1 MPLAGRSSPTDQ
13 LFAALANPTR
23 RAVLDLLLDGP
34 QAAGTIAD
42 HFDMARPSVSEH
54 LRVLR
59 DAGLV
64 TEARDGRHRHYTV
77 RPEPLRDVQQWL
89 SPYERFWRGA
99 LGDLRDFLDTTEP
112 PTLDRPAINP
122 EDP

>member
-1 MPLAGRSSPTDQ
+1 MPLQSRSSAADE

-34 QAAGTIAD
+34 RADGAIAER
-42 HFDMARPSVSEH
+42 FDMARPSVSEH

-64 TEARDGRHRHYTV
+64 TEARDGRRRLYAV
-77 RPEPLRDVQQWL
+77 RPEPLRDVQEWL
-89 SPYERFWRGA
+89 SPYQRFWRTA
-99 LGDLRDFLDTTEP
+99 LTDLRDYLDTTDP
-112 PTLDRPAINP
+112 STTHR